1 MKGRWYVIMLSL
13 DMFLYTKKN
22 ALEVFFYF
30 YFPFSYFNFL
40 FFYAPRPLLS
50 WKVSDEK

>member
-22 ALEVFFYF
+22 ALKVFFYF
-30 YFPFSYFNFL
+30 YFPFSYFNF
-40 FFYAPRPLLS
+40 FFFLRAETSFELESFR
-50 WKVSDEK
+50 

>member
-22 ALEVFFYF
+22 ALKVFFIF
-30 YFPFSYFNFL
+30 IFQFSFFL
-40 FFYAPRPLLS
+40 RAETSFELESFR
-50 WKVSDEK
+50 